1 MSRERKI
8 RSNSY
13 SADRQST
20 RRKHVLNL
28 RGRALSS
35 SSSSSSSSTNA
46 AGMQHR
52 TTRSK
57 STGGGEG
64 VNISSSSSSSSSGS
78 SGGIADISTD
88 GMLLPRVD
96 SPTDSTGSSGK
107 DSFSGLPIK
116 KAW

>member
-64 VNISSSSSSSSSGS
+64 VNISSSSSSSGS